1 VAKTVPWEHRAQ
13 ELRNRVNDSATETW
27 TRKDVMDLF
36 EVRSTAAKKILRAV
50 GKVHRIGT
58 SYFVERQDLLAL
70 LEKTTKRQ
78 SVTAEFRR
86 NLLAFQPPRRRPIPF
101 ALDDQHRVT
110 RAEDLPANI
119 QLEQGRLE
127 IRGADRDDIL
137 RSLKLLISAL
147 ENDFE
152 GVASYW
158 DPVGES
164 RSEEVGE
171 MNSLLL
177 GLAKLRMQK
186 ALGRK
191 HPVPQHQLESALE
204 VD

>member
-137 RSLKLLISAL
+137 RSLKLFISAL

-152 GVASYW
+152 GVTSYW

-191 HPVPQHQLESALE
+191 HPVSQHQLESALE

>member
-1 VAKTVPWEHRAQ
+1 MAKTVPWEHRAQ

-137 RSLKLLISAL
+137 RSLKLFISAL

-152 GVASYW
+152 GVTSYW

-191 HPVPQHQLESALE
+191 HPVSQHQLESALE

>member
-1 VAKTVPWEHRAQ
+1 
-13 ELRNRVNDSATETW
+13 
-27 TRKDVMDLF
+27 M
-36 EVRSTAAKKILRAV
+36 
-50 GKVHRIGT
+50 
-58 SYFVERQDLLAL
+58 
-70 LEKTTKRQ
+70 
-78 SVTAEFRR
+78 TAEFRR
-86 NLLAFQPPRRRPIPF
+86 NLLRVPPPRRRPIPF
-101 ALDDQHRVT
+101 TLDDQHRVT

-119 QLEQGRLE
+119 QLEQGHLE

-152 GVASYW
+152 GVTSYW
-158 DPVGES
+158 DPVEES
-164 RSEEVGE
+164 RSEEAGE
-171 MNSLLL
+171 MDSLLL

-191 HPVPQHQLESALE
+191 DPAPQHQLESALE